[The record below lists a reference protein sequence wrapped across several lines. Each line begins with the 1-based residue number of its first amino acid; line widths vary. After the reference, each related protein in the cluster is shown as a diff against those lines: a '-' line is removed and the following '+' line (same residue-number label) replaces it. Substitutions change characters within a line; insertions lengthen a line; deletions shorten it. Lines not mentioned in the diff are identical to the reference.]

1 MTPLRLPACLLLCSA
16 FGLAAPMPKL
26 ERERLIAHFE
36 MTNRWLAQEVTG
48 LTPAQLQFK
57 PGAGRWSILDVLEHL
72 TIAEPQ
78 YWQWTQEC
86 LKQAPGAFVRAKHPD
101 EETLWYGIDRTERD
115 KTAAARE
122 SKGEL
127 KDARKG
133 LDQFLK
139 LRAEMLAA
147 ARMSQEDFR
156 GREIQK
162 SGTDLYQWFLM
173 ISVHSQRHILQ
184 IQEIKASPGYPSSE
198 R

>member
-1 MTPLRLPACLLLCSA
+1 MAPLD
-16 FGLAAPMPKL
+16 
-26 ERERLIAHFE
+26 RERLTAHFE
-36 MTNRWLAQEVTG
+36 MTNRWLAQEVNG
-48 LTPAQLQFK
+48 LTAAQLAFK
-57 PGAGRWSILDVLEHL
+57 PTPDKWSILDVVEHL

-78 YWQWTQEC
+78 YWQWVQDC
-86 LKQAPGAFVRAKHPD
+86 LKQPAGPFARPKHPD
-101 EETLWYGIDRTERD
+101 EETLWYGIDRTERN

-139 LRAEMLAA
+139 LRAEMLALVK
-147 ARMSQEDFR
+147 STQEDLR

-162 SGTDLYQWFLM
+162 SGTDLYQWILM
-173 ISVHSQRHILQ
+173 ISVHSQRHLLQ
-184 IQEIKASPGYPSSE
+184 IQEIKASPGYP

>member
-1 MTPLRLPACLLLCSA
+1 MSS
-16 FGLAAPMPKL
+16 L
-26 ERERLIAHFE
+26 ERERLAAHFE

-48 LTPAQLQFK
+48 LTPAQLAFK
-57 PGAGRWSILDVLEHL
+57 AAPDKWSVLDVVEHL

-78 YWQWTQEC
+78 YWQWVQDC
-86 LKQAPGAFVRAKHPD
+86 LKQPAGAFTRPKHPD
-101 EETLWYGIDRTERD
+101 EETLWYGIDRTERN

-127 KDARKG
+127 KDAKKG

-139 LRAEMLAA
+139 LRAEMLA
-147 ARMSQEDFR
+147 MVKSTQEDLR

-162 SGTDLYQWFLM
+162 SGTDLYQWILM
-173 ISVHSQRHILQ
+173 ISVHSQRHLLQ
-184 IQEIKASPGYPSSE
+184 IQEIKASPGYP

>member
-1 MTPLRLPACLLLCSA
+1 MPA
-16 FGLAAPMPKL
+16 L
-26 ERERLIAHFE
+26 ERERLVAHFE
-36 MTNRWLAQEVTG
+36 MTNRWLAQEVKG
-48 LTPAQLQFK
+48 LTPAQLAYK
-57 PGAGRWSILDVLEHL
+57 AAPDKWSILDVVEHL

-78 YWQWTQEC
+78 YWQWVQDC
-86 LKQAPGAFVRAKHPD
+86 LKQPVGAFARPKHPD
-101 EETLWYGIDRTERD
+101 EETLWYGIDRTERN

-127 KDARKG
+127 KDVKKG
-133 LDQFLK
+133 LEQFLK
-139 LRAEMLAA
+139 LRAEMGAT
-147 ARMSQEDFR
+147 ARSTQEDLR

-184 IQEIKASPGYPSSE
+184 IQEIKASAGYP